1 MSTDALIPTGDHL
14 PPIFTGTAPPRSL
27 AKLRPVVET
36 AFESWLMKTESAA
49 TRVAYRKDVEQ
60 FLAFHNLHP
69 THVEQM
75 TRMTPDDVTAWRDH
89 LLAEGGRIDE
99 EGNTTPAS
107 NATVVRKITAMRSF
121 FSFLQVGGYRG
132 GNPAHPNFVR
142 SPKVPDEGLT
152 PAIPPKQMARLLDAP
167 DADTPVGIRD
177 RAIVAC
183 FAYMALRVNE
193 LHHIKVGNISRD
205 GEHTIICIKGKGNDI
220 RRGVLPPLAA
230 SPVLEWIEAV
240 GIENDRGGPLFRPV
254 LSPRGQGRD
263 GFKRKPMTIRA
274 IQLLIKQYCEAVG
287 IDQSVS
293 VHSMRVTAAT
303 EADRAGVELRVIQKW
318 LGHRD
323 PRTTLR
329 YIRAGEDL
337 DRSPAYVLRFG

>member
-1 MSTDALIPTGDHL
+1 MTSETLVPTAHPL
-14 PPIFTGTAPPRSL
+14 PPIFSGQAPPASL
-27 AKLRPVVET
+27 AKLRPVIET
-36 AFESWLMKTESAA
+36 AFEAWLRKTESKA
-49 TRVAYRKDVEQ
+49 TREAYRRDVEQ
-60 FLAFHNLHP
+60 FLRFHKLDSAAIEHL
-69 THVEQM
+69 

-89 LLAEGGRIDE
+89 LLVAGGRPDAQ
-99 EGNTTPAS
+99 GAPTAAS
-107 NATVVRKITAMRSF
+107 NATVARKITALRSF

-142 SPKVPDEGLT
+142 APRVPDEGLT

-167 DADTPVGIRD
+167 DEETPAGVRD
-177 RAIVAC
+177 RAILAT
-183 FAYMALRVNE
+183 FAYMALRVDE

-205 GEHTIICIKGKGNDI
+205 GEHTIIRIKGKGNDL

-230 SPVLEWIEAV
+230 TQVLRWIGAV
-240 GIENDRGGPLFRPV
+240 GIEEDRGGPLFRPSQ
-254 LSPRGQGRD
+254 SPRGLGRD
-263 GFKRKPMTIRA
+263 GFVRKPMTVRA
-274 IQLLIKQYCEAVG
+274 IQQLIKRYCSQVG
-287 IDQSVS
+287 IDQAVS
-293 VHSMRVTAAT
+293 VHSLRVTAAT
-303 EADRAGVELRVIQKW
+303 EADRAGVELRQIQKW